1 MKTIFGIGI
10 DIVDIKKFKKKPFH
24 INSSFYK
31 KLFSSNEIKYCL
43 KFKNPYEHFAGK
55 FSVKE
60 SVKKA
65 ISPKIKFLEIETSH
79 NNSKPSVTLKG
90 KYSKKFVLISS
101 ISHEKDLAISFV
113 IAQQIIS

>member
-1 MKTIFGIGI
+1 MQSIFGIGI
-10 DIVDIKKFKKKPFH
+10 DIVDINKFKKKPFH
-24 INSSFYK
+24 TNSSFYK
-31 KLFSSNEIKYCL
+31 KLFSANEIKYCL

-79 NNSKPSVTLKG
+79 NLSKPIVSLTG
-90 KYSKKFVLISS
+90 KYGKKFVLISS
-101 ISHEKDLAISFV
+101 ISHEKDLAVSFV
-113 IAQQIIS
+113 IVQQIKS